1 LAHLHR
7 EGIGNELVENIKAAE
22 NQKLQSRESVRKRLN
37 DGKSG
42 NPFLGY
48 SECRFCINF
57 PSLRLSSVTTFTL
70 LDYFPSNCD
79 FIPMEVAGLALA
91 IYPATVLAFE
101 QYKKGARYIS
111 DWARY
116 RRKYEAFIRDMEG
129 QQLFFEGILQDLL
142 CGGSDPFLTGSSS
155 QSKDSF
161 LRIATDASFTGW
173 KSPVLKQRLKARLDS
188 RYDWCVYTIKRIY
201 DIMIELGE
209 LLDIQAVRFSFS
221 GR

>member
-1 LAHLHR
+1 
-7 EGIGNELVENIKAAE
+7 
-22 NQKLQSRESVRKRLN
+22 
-37 DGKSG
+37 
-42 NPFLGY
+42 
-48 SECRFCINF
+48 
-57 PSLRLSSVTTFTL
+57 
-70 LDYFPSNCD
+70 
-79 FIPMEVAGLALA
+79 MEFAGLALA

-101 QYKKGARYIS
+101 QYKKGAKYIS

-142 CGGSDPFLTGSSS
+142 CGGPDPFLTGSSS

-188 RYDWCVYTIKRIY
+188 RYEWCMYTIKRIY

-209 LLDIQAVRFSFS
+209 LLDIQAVRFPRLKCQASRIREYLASQRQVHGLADFISSWNQAVKHQTGGAFS
-221 GR
+221 GNV